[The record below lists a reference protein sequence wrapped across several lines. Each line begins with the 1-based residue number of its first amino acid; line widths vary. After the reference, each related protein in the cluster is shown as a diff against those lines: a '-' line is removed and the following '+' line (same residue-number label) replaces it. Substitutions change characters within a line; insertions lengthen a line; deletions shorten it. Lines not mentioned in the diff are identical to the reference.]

1 MLKSTKMYWKEIF
14 GEKNNR
20 GSDFKTIVVFRVS
33 IYLEMDGSGHCTI
46 LRMYLMK
53 CTLKKLRW

>member
-20 GSDFKTIVVFRVS
+20 GSDFKIIVVFRVS
-33 IYLEMDGSGHCTI
+33 IYLEMDGSDHCTI
-46 LRMYLMK
+46 L
-53 CTLKKLRW
+53 

>member
-46 LRMYLMK
+46 L
-53 CTLKKLRW
+53 